1 MRQDLII
8 IALSIIL
15 GMIFYQRTGV
25 ATGGIISPG
34 LLAIRSFS
42 PQLCA
47 TTILNAL
54 IILFILEAL
63 VRIFGLYG
71 RQRIS
76 IALLLAVSL
85 RLVSS
90 SYLPWIGWVVPG
102 LIAADMQRQGVVPTV
117 LALLIVSG
125 LSVLVGSL
133 FYEIF

>member
-1 MRQDLII
+1 
-8 IALSIIL
+8 
-15 GMIFYQRTGV
+15 MIFYQRTGV

-54 IILFILEAL
+54 IILFILEAF

>member
-1 MRQDLII
+1 
-8 IALSIIL
+8 
-15 GMIFYQRTGV
+15 MIFYQRTGV

-42 PQLCA
+42 PQLFA

-76 IALLLAVSL
+76 IALCLQSHC
-85 RLVSS
+85 
-90 SYLPWIGWVVPG
+90 YLPWIGWVVPG

>member
-1 MRQDLII
+1 M
-8 IALSIIL
+8 
-15 GMIFYQRTGV
+15 
-25 ATGGIISPG
+25 
-34 LLAIRSFS
+34 
-42 PQLCA
+42 
-47 TTILNAL
+47 
-54 IILFILEAL
+54 
-63 VRIFGLYG
+63 RIFGLYG

-76 IALLLAVSL
+76 IALLLAVLL

>member
-1 MRQDLII
+1 
-8 IALSIIL
+8 
-15 GMIFYQRTGV
+15 MIFYQRTGV

>member
-1 MRQDLII
+1 MI

-42 PQLCA
+42 PQLFA

>member
-1 MRQDLII
+1 
-8 IALSIIL
+8 
-15 GMIFYQRTGV
+15 MIFYQRTGV

-102 LIAADMQRQGVVPTV
+102 LIAADMQRQGVLPTM

>member
-1 MRQDLII
+1 M
-8 IALSIIL
+8 IL

-76 IALLLAVSL
+76 VALLLAVSL

-90 SYLPWIGWVVPG
+90 PYLPWIGWVVPG

>member
-1 MRQDLII
+1 
-8 IALSIIL
+8 
-15 GMIFYQRTGV
+15 MIFYQRTGV

-42 PQLCA
+42 PQLFA

-102 LIAADMQRQGVVPTV
+102 LIAADMQRQ
-117 LALLIVSG
+117 
-125 LSVLVGSL
+125 
-133 FYEIF
+133 